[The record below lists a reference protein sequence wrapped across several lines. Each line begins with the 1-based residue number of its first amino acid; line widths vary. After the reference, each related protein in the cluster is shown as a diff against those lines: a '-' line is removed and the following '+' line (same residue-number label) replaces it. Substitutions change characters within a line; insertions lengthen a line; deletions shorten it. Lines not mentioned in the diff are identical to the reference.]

1 MSVAVSR
8 AKLMGAVKE
17 LNLRWARVRE
27 LWDDSAAANV
37 QASVIEPLEPR
48 VRAAVSAMEKM
59 NALLI
64 RIRSDCQ

>member
-1 MSVAVSR
+1 VSVAVSR

-27 LWDDSAAANV
+27 LWDDAAAANV
-37 QASVIEPLEPR
+37 QSTVIDPLEPR
-48 VRAAVSAMEKM
+48 VRAAVTALEKM

-64 RIRSDCQ
+64 KVRSDCQ